1 MLDYVQALWTSSIYL
16 AASINPDPS
25 TPSGLDQLSDSKLG
39 HHELYELR
47 APGAVAKLV
56 YI

>member
-1 MLDYVQALWTSSIYL
+1 MYPYVRLQALWTSSIYL

-25 TPSGLDQLSDSKLG
+25 APSGLDQLSDS